1 MFQLNAAIV
10 LFCDF
15 FEKVQ
20 WESFNFYEELQ
31 LLFQLLAESAFAT
44 ADLVLFLARN
54 FFSWLDRLDRFQS
67 YMAVKKS
74 MEGVSAKKI
83 WKD

>member
-44 ADLVLFLARN
+44 ADLVLF
-54 FFSWLDRLDRFQS
+54 S
-67 YMAVKKS
+67 
-74 MEGVSAKKI
+74 
-83 WKD
+83 